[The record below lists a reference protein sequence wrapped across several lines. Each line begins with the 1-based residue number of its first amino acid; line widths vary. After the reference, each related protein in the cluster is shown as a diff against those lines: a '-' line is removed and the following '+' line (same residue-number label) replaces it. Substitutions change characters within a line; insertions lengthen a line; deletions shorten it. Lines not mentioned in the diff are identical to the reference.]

1 MHNSRQKCAL
11 HNASAHINVSATP
24 TSDAANSS
32 STIGSLGVGSYI
44 LQALA
49 ESTDTGLTTS
59 TPSTPDPSTVT
70 ATDATDTATLAMS
83 ASDEPVS
90 VAPLGD
96 PVVMSTDVFTKTVN
110 LHGHPE
116 AVSQAHQCWS
126 DLLTWSSQSYSWYS
140 SNVYNR
146 TFSFTTTTMTPLI
159 STSWTSTFYP
169 SDVSVYTLCDGSPR
183 ADIRPWTTSSTYN
196 VTGTPYSYSSLS
208 TPTYTVAQPCIP
220 SEQDCHI
227 WYADSSIPDVN
238 ERALENQCGNPAHG
252 PDGDCVFGVE
262 GGVQLIYFP
271 VSTVGG
277 DLCTGNGTTIYPPP
291 RMLNHLERCQPAAGY
306 SDRRQGP
313 FPCVVD
319 LQVRRTSTRQLLVRP
334 SHSFARTFSSGFYY
348 SAWATFPTTVAAAPQ
363 SSPTGTPASATALA
377 DQVPSNTPRQS
388 SRSASTDTSTE
399 EPPAAESTTTM
410 AALTPD
416 VVALSENS
424 LLSAV
429 TSDANALSKNN
440 ILSAVEVDNGVIT
453 LGSTTLTVSGIP
465 KIPQGTTNARNT
477 GAALSSVGPP
487 AAVSAQKDLPQV
499 LVIDGNTLSAGGAA
513 ATIAGQIPTKAS
525 DGLFLVGQATGSF
538 PGVVETLPTV
548 VVPGGS
554 SGTGDVVG
562 TEVGKTSSPASNDE
576 SAALRLLPVDFD
588 MAAGSMDVVRQR

>member
-1 MHNSRQKCAL
+1 
-11 HNASAHINVSATP
+11 
-24 TSDAANSS
+24 
-32 STIGSLGVGSYI
+32 
-44 LQALA
+44 
-49 ESTDTGLTTS
+49 
-59 TPSTPDPSTVT
+59 
-70 ATDATDTATLAMS
+70 MS

-110 LHGHPE
+110 LHGDPE

-169 SDVSVYTLCDGSPR
+169 SDVSMYTLCDGSPR

-291 RMLNHLERCQPAAGY
+291 RSDGPNVITTLGRTFTSGSAYISIKSLSAWVDGFGYTVGPNFSDLILTVKSEDMSTQCKGNKIGTSMNWAGLNWPVPASAYECQ
-306 SDRRQGP
+306 D
-313 FPCVVD
+313 
-319 LQVRRTSTRQLLVRP
+319 
-334 SHSFARTFSSGFYY
+334 SFARTFSSGFYY